1 MHPKI
6 LERREIVISQ
16 QLAEVDREIRATS
29 VAIARRVQLAG
40 SLCVGED
47 EAKVLEKQFQAS
59 VDFVIKIPALS
70 EDGRLARRELINK
83 LIELDDYL
91 DTLFRSPWAT
101 TELISRCRRNLNKC
115 RDGLERIKARRH
127 I

>member
-6 LERREIVISQ
+6 LERREFVLSE
-16 QLAEVDREIRATS
+16 QLAEVDREIRS
-29 VAIARRVQLAG
+29 VSVTIARRVQMAG

-47 EAKVLEKQFQAS
+47 EAKILEKQFQAS

-70 EDGRLARRELINK
+70 EDGRVARRELINK

-91 DTLFRSPWAT
+91 DSLFRSPWAT
-101 TELISRCRRNLNKC
+101 TELVSRCQQNLSKC
-115 RDGLERIKARRH
+115 RDGLERIKARQH
-127 I
+127 V

>member
-1 MHPKI
+1 MHPKF
-6 LERREIVISQ
+6 LERRKFVLSE
-16 QLAEVDREIRATS
+16 QLAEVDREIRAAS
-29 VAIARRVQLAG
+29 VIIARRVQLAG
-40 SLCVGED
+40 SLCVGDD

-83 LIELDDYL
+83 LMELDDYL
-91 DTLFRSPWAT
+91 DSLFRSPWAT
-101 TELISRCRRNLNKC
+101 TELVSRCQRNLSKC
-115 RDGLERIKARRH
+115 RDGLERIRARPH